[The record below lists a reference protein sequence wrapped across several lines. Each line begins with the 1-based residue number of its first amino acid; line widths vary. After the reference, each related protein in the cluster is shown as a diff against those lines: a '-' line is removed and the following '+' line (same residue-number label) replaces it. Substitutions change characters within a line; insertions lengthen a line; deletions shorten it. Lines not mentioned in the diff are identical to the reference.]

1 MWICGH
7 VCGGAGEE
15 DEDHDGAWEDI
26 DNETTMLLLM
36 ALLPLT
42 LMVGMMM
49 LVSEGVK
56 MFMFVFMV
64 RNVGCRRLSECA
76 GHGSGGYY
84 VDVHDTGSCDRPVC
98 DEGTCAVYSLA
109 RKWGTCKLPW

>member
-1 MWICGH
+1 M
-7 VCGGAGEE
+7 GGYGQRDYNAVV
-15 DEDHDGAWEDI
+15 DGLAPADV
-26 DNETTMLLLM
+26 DGGTD
-36 ALLPLT
+36 
-42 LMVGMMM
+42 
-49 LVSEGVK
+49 
-56 MFMFVFMV
+56 VFMV